1 MAVDTNKKV
10 SKEQTKNY
18 LAKDFQ
24 SFRNDLV
31 QYARNYFV
39 DQNSDFSEA
48 SLGGMFVELA
58 AYIGDSMSFYLDNQF
73 NELDPRTAVQTR
85 NIVNHAKNAGVR
97 PTGAAPASV
106 VLKIFIEVP
115 ATANAD
121 GTFTPSETALPI
133 VREGTSARSTEGV
146 DFSTTEDLDFAERD
160 IFGNLLAAS
169 IVSGRDSSGNP
180 TSFILSR
187 EVLAV
192 SGRISTITVQVGVPR
207 PFRKVSISERD
218 VSEIISVVDT
228 QNNEYHEVDFLTQNT
243 VFKKTKNMSLDQL
256 EVPSILEIVPAGRR
270 YTKEINFLTATTTLT
285 FGGGDEAQPDDDLIP
300 DPSELALP
308 LFGKKTFTRFAIDPK
323 NLMRTQTLGIA
334 PSNTTLTITFR
345 HGGGRNHNVAAQSI
359 NTVENIIADFPGQ
372 PDAVVSA
379 NVLASFDVT
388 NDSAAGGGA
397 PKPTIDQLRDTI
409 FSSRNEQSRIVSQDD
424 VLARLYTLPS
434 TFGRVYRAS
443 LRKSSRNPLASEMF
457 VLSQNKFGELVVAPD
472 SLKKNLSTYL
482 NEFRLISDAIDVLD
496 TTIVNYGVEFSIV
509 AAPNAN
515 KQQVVAAV
523 TRELITIVDR
533 KFYQIDQPLI
543 EADFINVII
552 NTPGVLSLTD
562 FTIFNRSG
570 TVSSRNYSN
579 FSYDLQQNKFKG
591 MIVGPPGS
599 IFEMKFPISDIL
611 GSAE

>member
-24 SFRNDLV
+24 SFKGDLV
-31 QYARNYFV
+31 RYARNYFV
-39 DQNSDFSEA
+39 EQNSDFSEA

-73 NELDPRTAVQTR
+73 NELDPRTAVQAR
-85 NIVNHAKNAGVR
+85 NVVNHARNAGVR

-115 ATANAD
+115 ATANTD
-121 GTFTPSETALPI
+121 GTFTPAESALPI

-146 DFSTTEDLDFAERD
+146 DFSTTEDLNFAERD
-160 IFGNLLAAS
+160 VFGNLLAAS
-169 IVSGRDSSGNP
+169 IVSARDASGNP
-180 TSFILSR
+180 LSFILSR
-187 EVLAV
+187 EILAV
-192 SGRISTITVQVGVPR
+192 SGKVSTITISVGVPR
-207 PFRKVSISERD
+207 PFRKIVISEPN

-228 QNNEYHEVDFLTQNT
+228 QNNEYYEVDFLTQNT
-243 VFKKTKNMSLDQL
+243 VFKKSKNLSLDQL

-270 YTKEINFLTATTTLT
+270 YTKDVNFLTATTTLT
-285 FGGGDEAQPDDDLIP
+285 FGGGDESQPDDDLIP

-334 PSNTTLTITFR
+334 PANTTLKITFR
-345 HGGGRNHNVAAQSI
+345 HGGGSNHNVSAQSI
-359 NTVENIIADFPGQ
+359 NTLENIIADFPMQ

-379 NVLASFDVT
+379 NVIASFDVT
-388 NDSAAGGGA
+388 NDKPAGGAG
-397 PKPTIDQLRDTI
+397 PKPSLDQLRETI

-496 TTIVNYGVEFSIV
+496 TTIVNYGVEFSVV
-509 AAPNAN
+509 AAPSTN
-515 KQQVVAAV
+515 KQQLVSAI
-523 TRELITIVDR
+523 TRELLTIVDR

-552 NTPGVLSLTD
+552 NTPGVLSLTG

-579 FSYDLQQNKFKG
+579 FSYDLEQNKFKG

-599 IFEMKFPISDIL
+599 IFEMKFPTSDIL